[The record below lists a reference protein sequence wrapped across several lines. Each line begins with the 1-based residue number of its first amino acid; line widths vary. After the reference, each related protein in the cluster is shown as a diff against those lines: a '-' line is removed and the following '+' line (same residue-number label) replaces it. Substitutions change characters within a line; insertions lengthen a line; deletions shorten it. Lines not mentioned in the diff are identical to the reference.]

1 MKKVLILCDLFPPAF
16 GPRMG
21 YLCKYLR
28 VFGWEPTVLTETVED
43 EHAFH
48 FLTNLCRVEQVNFY
62 TARKE
67 KARRRQW
74 FFTMLR
80 DFLSGYKDRKMYKA
94 ALRICREESFDLVL
108 CSSFNTFPLAAARK
122 IANRLKVPLVVDLR
136 DIVEQYAGEE
146 FLSDMAPKG
155 GIGRM
160 CTPLFLKKR
169 LRVRNRVLKKAQGVT
184 TISPWHVQML
194 KRYNPNVELIY
205 NGFDPELFYPETTPT
220 RHFIITYTGRLLSP
234 ALRDPSLF
242 LEALSILIKEKVIY
256 PPDCQVH
263 WYVDE
268 ASWKII
274 TGEAEKQNVLSYM
287 NFKGYVSGA
296 KIPHILNNS
305 SILLLLTNKATG
317 NGPKG
322 TMTTKF
328 FESLA
333 VEKPILCVRSDES
346 YLAEALEESH
356 AGLAATHVEE
366 VCEFL
371 KHHYKAWKI
380 NGYTHSSVDKEVVQ
394 RYSRKEQAG
403 QFATLFDRLTD
414 KPENKAEPHA

>member
-21 YLCKYLR
+21 YLTKYIQS
-28 VFGWEPTVLTETVED
+28 FGWEPAVLAEAVKD

-48 FLTNLCRVEQVNFY
+48 FLSNYCKVEYVHFY
-62 TARKE
+62 TAKKDKERK
-67 KARRRQW
+67 RQW

-80 DFLSGYKDRKMYKA
+80 DFLFGYKDKKMYKA
-94 ALRICREESFDLVL
+94 ALKISREDSFDLVL
-108 CSSFNTFPLAAARK
+108 CSSFNTFPLSAAGK
-122 IANRLKVPLVVDLR
+122 IAKKLKVPLVIDLR
-136 DIVEQYAGEE
+136 DIAEQYSGEE
-146 FLSDMAPKG
+146 YLSGNLSAMG
-155 GIGRM
+155 GLGRL
-160 CTPLFLKKR
+160 CTSLFMKKR
-169 LRVRNRVLKKAQGVT
+169 LRIRNKVLKKAQCIT
-184 TISPWHVQML
+184 TVSPWHVETL
-194 KRYNPNVELIY
+194 SRYNPNVELIY
-205 NGFDPELFYPETTPT
+205 NGYDPELFYPETIPT
-220 RHFIITYTGRLLSP
+220 RHFIITYTGRLIST
-234 ALRDPSLF
+234 AMRDPNLF
-242 LEALSILIKEKVIY
+242 LEALSILIRENVIY

-274 TGEAEKQNVLSYM
+274 MEEAEKYNVLSYM

-296 KIPHILNNS
+296 KVPHILNSS
-305 SILLLLTNKATG
+305 SILLLLTNLSTV

-322 TMTTKF
+322 VMTTKF

-346 YLAEALEESH
+346 YLAEAIKESH
-356 AGLAATHVEE
+356 SGLAAAHVEE

-371 KHHYKAWKI
+371 KQHYEEWKK
-380 NGYTHSSVDKEVVQ
+380 NGHTHSPVDRNVMR

-403 QFATLFDRLTD
+403 QFVSLFNRSLTI
-414 KPENKAEPHA
+414 NNS